1 MSDFPKVHRFLG
13 RFMQLP
19 DHVNAY
25 IVELE
30 KSVVVIDT
38 TLAFS
43 RAKELRAKAESFGKP
58 IEAVLLT
65 HGHPDHYTGL
75 AAFGDLPRFGSQG
88 CLEFAKEEDV
98 IKAPTATAYLGDD
111 YPKVRQ
117 FPNEIVKDGT
127 VLTFGGAKF
136 TFFDLGPAE
145 SPSDGLWVVEKNGAR
160 HVFVGD
166 VVALN
171 CHCFFRD
178 GYVHEWNNVLGR
190 LQKELRSRDLLYLGH
205 GESPTSTETIKWQ
218 LDYNQAFL
226 KAVAQIEDKSVPVS
240 RATQEKVIAAM
251 KQYLPSDATIF
262 LLDYELGDSIADL
275 YPNRGFGRGRGKE
288 LYKQQLKL
296 MASGKIDEL
305 IARNYH
311 KDAMMVA
318 FDCVHRG
325 HSELKEYY
333 VDTLKLMGKVTYL
346 ATEYFAE
353 FEDVVLFKAVITSEG
368 RGTVHA
374 DNALYIKDGKI
385 YRHQALTLLPDA
397 DYDKL
402 VPF

>member
-1 MSDFPKVHRFLG
+1 
-13 RFMQLP
+13 
-19 DHVNAY
+19 
-25 IVELE
+25 
-30 KSVVVIDT
+30 
-38 TLAFS
+38 
-43 RAKELRAKAESFGKP
+43 
-58 IEAVLLT
+58 
-65 HGHPDHYTGL
+65 
-75 AAFGDLPRFGSQG
+75 
-88 CLEFAKEEDV
+88 
-98 IKAPTATAYLGDD
+98 
-111 YPKVRQ
+111 
-117 FPNEIVKDGT
+117 
-127 VLTFGGAKF
+127 
-136 TFFDLGPAE
+136 
-145 SPSDGLWVVEKNGAR
+145 
-160 HVFVGD
+160 
-166 VVALN
+166 
-171 CHCFFRD
+171 
-178 GYVHEWNNVLGR
+178 
-190 LQKELRSRDLLYLGH
+190 
-205 GESPTSTETIKWQ
+205 
-218 LDYNQAFL
+218 
-226 KAVAQIEDKSVPVS
+226 
-240 RATQEKVIAAM
+240 M

-402 VPF
+402 VPFQITNLVFRHAERSAADLDGSSAPFDFVPTHNVETALRVTSRRREVEASAPDDTGLLSGVGTRSRWDLFLLSSTIYVELSAS